1 MTIAA
6 NTLQTLN
13 DAAVKI
19 KNELAAAQKAFTKL
33 PTATHWK
40 VCIRAMFTHQQ
51 ICYAIGS
58 HIVDRDKLALDLTI
72 KPLGEWQ
79 DIICRATV
87 GVGIEDSL
95 QEFAVF

>member
-1 MTIAA
+1 MTITAQA
-6 NTLQTLN
+6 LQILN

-19 KNELAAAQKAFTKL
+19 KHELAAAQKAFTKL
-33 PTATHWK
+33 PNATNWK
-40 VCIRAMFTHQQ
+40 VCIRTMFTHQQ

-58 HIVDRDKLALDLTI
+58 HLVDRNKLALDLSVN
-72 KPLGEWQ
+72 PRGEWQ
-79 DIICRATV
+79 NIICRATV